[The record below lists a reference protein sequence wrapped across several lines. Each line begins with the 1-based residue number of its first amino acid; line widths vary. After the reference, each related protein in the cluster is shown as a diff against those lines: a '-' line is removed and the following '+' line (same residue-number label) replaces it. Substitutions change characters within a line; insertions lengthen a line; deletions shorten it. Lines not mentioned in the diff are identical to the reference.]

1 MRSLSLQEA
10 ENHLIDTLNYVD
22 LDNEHIAIERS
33 GQEPVYLISAQ
44 DYQLFLKLLQQTEDQ
59 QDLQEAEKRMN
70 DPQQERLS
78 FDQFFSELEVESES
92 ISN

>member
-33 GQEPVYLISAQ
+33 GQKPVYLISAQ
-44 DYQLFLKLLQQTEDQ
+44 DYQLFLKLLQQ
-59 QDLQEAEKRMN
+59 N
-70 DPQQERLS
+70 
-78 FDQFFSELEVESES
+78 
-92 ISN
+92 

>member
-33 GQEPVYLISAQ
+33 GQKPVYLISAQ

-59 QDLQEAEKRMN
+59 QDIQEAEKRMN

-78 FDQFFSELEVESES
+78 FDQFFSELEFESES
-92 ISN
+92 I